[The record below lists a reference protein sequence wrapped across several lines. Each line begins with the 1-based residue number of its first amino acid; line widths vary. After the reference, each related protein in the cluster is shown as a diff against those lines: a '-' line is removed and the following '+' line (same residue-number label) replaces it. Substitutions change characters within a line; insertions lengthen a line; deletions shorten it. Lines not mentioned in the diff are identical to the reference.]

1 METMTRKEKLLMR
14 LAVAI
19 HEQLKAEQS
28 KSVNV
33 ELPATTWQQS
43 EILFRRMRRA
53 HQHGW
58 QLAAQ
63 RLQRDLRDMLRR
75 LHGEVIAI
83 DRMLEPQ
90 HDERRATSIG
100 DIHADVVALH
110 EEFDQVSFD
119 QRGRTI
125 SVTTESIELEG
136 VYLGPFEI
144 RLEWGDLPE
153 GHPHSYRVIAI
164 DANPAASNDSVIH
177 PHVQDEAV
185 CEGDGRQSIHN
196 ALAQG
201 RLLDF
206 FVIVANLL
214 RTYNSGSPYVSLSD
228 WHGLACS
235 DCGTTVCDDE
245 RWNCE
250 KCETTVCGGCNF
262 NCPSCDGIFCNE
274 CVMRCE
280 GCDENHCGA
289 CMQHCSRCHA
299 EFCRG
304 CLDDNERCSDC
315 HDQETEEES
324 EELVGVG
331 ESTKDCAISAA
342 VQSDC
347 VGEAT
352 VPA

>member
-1 METMTRKEKLLMR
+1 MTRKEKLLMR

-100 DIHADVVALH
+100 DIHADVVALR
-110 EEFDQVSFD
+110 EEFDEVSFD

-125 SVTTESIELEG
+125 SVTTEPIELEG

-144 RLEWGDLPE
+144 RLEWGNLPE
-153 GHPHSYRVIAI
+153 GHSHSYRVIALVVRTKIEFDSRTDTHLSQVSVRLPILCRI
-164 DANPAASNDSVIH
+164 D
-177 PHVQDEAV
+177 
-185 CEGDGRQSIHN
+185 
-196 ALAQG
+196 
-201 RLLDF
+201 
-206 FVIVANLL
+206 
-214 RTYNSGSPYVSLSD
+214 
-228 WHGLACS
+228 
-235 DCGTTVCDDE
+235 
-245 RWNCE
+245 
-250 KCETTVCGGCNF
+250 
-262 NCPSCDGIFCNE
+262 
-274 CVMRCE
+274 
-280 GCDENHCGA
+280 
-289 CMQHCSRCHA
+289 
-299 EFCRG
+299 
-304 CLDDNERCSDC
+304 
-315 HDQETEEES
+315 
-324 EELVGVG
+324 
-331 ESTKDCAISAA
+331 
-342 VQSDC
+342 
-347 VGEAT
+347 
-352 VPA
+352 